1 MNSEQIKQLITKG
14 KGLNIEFKESRSSL
28 PRSIYETI
36 CAFLNRKGG
45 HILLGVKNNGNIT
58 GVDPIKVQSI
68 LDTLAKDMNNPQVIT
83 PIFYLSAKVMDIDD
97 ENILYVYVPESS
109 QPHSCKGVYY
119 DRNEDG
125 DFRLNNQ
132 YMITNLYVRKQESYT
147 ENRVFPYL
155 GIDDFEEEQFNM
167 VRKSVELNR
176 ADHPWANMTNEEIL
190 LSARMRLKDATTGR
204 EGYTLAAVLLFG
216 KENTLASII
225 PHYKTD
231 ALCRIVNT
239 NLYDDRDD
247 IRCNLLS
254 TYHRLLAFIRKHLP
268 ERAYIEGTQRVSL
281 REIIFR
287 EVISNLILHRE
298 FSNAFPATLTI
309 YEGSVITENWNRPY
323 MMGNIF
329 PENLKPHPKNP
340 NIAHFFRQL
349 GWAEEL
355 GSGIR
360 NMYKYCPLYFD
371 GQLPLIEESDI
382 FRTTI
387 KYSNKKDVGVN
398 VGVNVSEEIL
408 RIIQNNQ
415 GLNGTNIAKQI
426 PDITKRTIER
436 YLSELKKS
444 GFIEF
449 RGAPKTGGYYIKK

>member
-1 MNSEQIKQLITKG
+1 MDAKHIKQLIVKG
-14 KGLNIEFKESRSSL
+14 EGIEVEFKESRHSL
-28 PRSIYETI
+28 PRSVYETI

-45 HILLGVKNNGNIT
+45 HILLGVKNDGKVT
-58 GVDPIKVQSI
+58 GIDPSKTQTI

-83 PIFYLSAKVMDIDD
+83 PTFYLSAEVVDIDD
-97 ENILYVYVPESS
+97 EKVIYVYVPESS
-109 QPHSCKGVYY
+109 QPHNYKGAYY

-132 YMITNLYVRKQESYT
+132 YMITNLYVRKQESYS

-155 GIDDFEEEQFNM
+155 NIDDFEEEQFNM

-176 ADHPWANMTNEEIL
+176 ADHPWANMTNEDIL

-231 ALCRIVNT
+231 ALCRIFNT
-239 NLYDDRDD
+239 DLYDDRDD
-247 IRCNLLS
+247 IRCNLL
-254 TYHRLLAFIRKHLP
+254 TAYHRLLAFIRKHLP
-268 ERAYIEGTQRVSL
+268 ERAYIEGTQRISL
-281 REIIFR
+281 REMIFR
-287 EVISNLILHRE
+287 EIVSNILLHRE

-309 YEGSVITENWNRPY
+309 YEDSVVTENWNRPY
-323 MMGNIF
+323 MTGHIL

-360 NMYKYCPLYFD
+360 NMYKYCPLYFNEE
-371 GQLPLIEESDI
+371 LPIIEEGDI

-387 KYSNKKDVGVN
+387 KYNDKKDVGVN

-408 RIIQNNQ
+408 RIIRNNQ
-415 GLNGTNIAKQI
+415 GLNGSAISKQI
-426 PDITKRTIER
+426 PDVTKRTVER
-436 YLSELKKS
+436 YLSELKKE
-444 GFIEF
+444 GIIEF
-449 RGAPKTGGYYIKK
+449 SGAPKTGGYYIK